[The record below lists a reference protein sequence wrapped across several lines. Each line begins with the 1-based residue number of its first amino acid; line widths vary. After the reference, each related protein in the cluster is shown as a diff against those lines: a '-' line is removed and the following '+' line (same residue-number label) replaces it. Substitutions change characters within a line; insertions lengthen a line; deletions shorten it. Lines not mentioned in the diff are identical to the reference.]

1 MDKSDSIDALPLA
14 EKVKRSD
21 EAKANYQY
29 LPNEYVDAKD
39 TMINWIVA
47 YILKRDGDYASITFD
62 GWPLKW
68 DEV

>member
-1 MDKSDSIDALPLA
+1 MDKSDSIEALPLA
-14 EKVKRSD
+14 EKVKKSD
-21 EAKANYQY
+21 EAKANYQF
-29 LPNEYVDAKD
+29 LSNEYVDAKD

-62 GWPLKW
+62 GWPNKW